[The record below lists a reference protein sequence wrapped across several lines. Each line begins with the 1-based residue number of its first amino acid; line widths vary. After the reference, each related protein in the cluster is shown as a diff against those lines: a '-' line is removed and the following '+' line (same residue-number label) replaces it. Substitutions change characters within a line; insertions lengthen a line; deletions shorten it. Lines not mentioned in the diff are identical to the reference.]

1 MVWIN
6 AIIQGILLGG
16 QFALFATGLSLAF
29 GVMRFVN
36 LAHGDIAIVAAYAT
50 LSLGLTLHLNPL
62 VCLVLILPGAF
73 GVGYLLQRVVFDRVV
88 GVDPAFQ
95 IVATAGMS
103 VVLQNLIFEKY
114 TADNKGLNPGKTL
127 KNSGFRINDTISIGY
142 LPLVSLGF
150 AIVVLSALALFM
162 KRTRTGRAFRA
173 TSDDSDAARLMG
185 IDVRKI
191 WAVAMGLAVVTV
203 ALAGVLYASSTTV
216 DPFGGPA
223 RLIYGFEAVIIGG
236 LGSLWGTL
244 VGGIVLGIAQALG
257 RQINPQ
263 WGELAGH
270 FVFLG
275 VLVFRPTGLFGK
287 GQVR

>member
-6 AIIQGILLGG
+6 AIIRGILLGG

-36 LAHGDIAIVAAYAT
+36 LAHGDLAIVAAYAT
-50 LSLGLTLHLNPL
+50 LSLGLTVHLNPL
-62 VCLVLILPGAF
+62 VLLILVLPAAF
-73 GVGYLLQRVVFDRVV
+73 GVGYALQRVVFDRVV

-95 IVATAGMS
+95 IVATFGLS
-103 VVLQNLIFEKY
+103 VVLQNLIYEKY
-114 TADNKGLNPGKTL
+114 TADVKGLNVGSMKTSGL
-127 KNSGFRINDTISIGY
+127 KINDKISIGY
-142 LPLVSLGF
+142 LPLVTLGF
-150 AIVVLSALALFM
+150 AIVVLSALAVFM

-203 ALAGVLYASSTTV
+203 ALAGVLYASSTSI

-244 VGGIVLGIAQALG
+244 VGGVILGVAQALG